1 MRRLGWLAA
10 GGLVTLLSGC
20 PGPGPGTEPLPPDII
35 EPGRPDG
42 GRPIGT
48 SQFMDPRVEGSA
60 PASLVDTPPPIS
72 GGTLHILRTARVAVV
87 ADPDRD
93 RIVVVDL
100 TARAILGETTHLPPG
115 AEPGRVTEDAAGR
128 VHVVLRGTGE
138 IYSFSPEAVGEGTRR
153 EVCAMPRGIA
163 YDAANDQLHVACRGG
178 ELVTLA
184 AEGGAPV
191 RTLQLENDLRDVV
204 VRGDRVLVTRF
215 RTAELIELDDA
226 GTVVSRAAP
235 FASSPF
241 GRGFPEGEMPPPDG
255 IGGTDSFDPAVA
267 WRTISAPATED
278 VAMVHQRASGQEV
291 QPVPGGYGGGS
302 FCESSIVHSSVTFF
316 NADGSVTFGPDLSR
330 VTLPVDIALSPALED
345 GRQMVAVVAAGNESG
360 ESVFIYQR
368 TSLEFREPGECI
380 GGEMLPSEP
389 IANATSAAWTDDG
402 QLVVLSRDAVDGTG
416 AQLVVIGSD
425 ARVQSRISL
434 GGASAFDTGHAVFH
448 ANSGGFIA
456 CASCHPE
463 GAEDGRIWTF
473 GSIGPRRTP
482 AMHGDLRGTEPFHWD
497 GDMNDLGHLTQE
509 VFTGRMQ
516 GPALRPAQV
525 DALGHWIDEL
535 PAPVTAR
542 PADPEAA
549 ERGRALFYGSA
560 QCSACHSGALL
571 TNNQTVDVGTG
582 GAFQVPSLVGVSF
595 RTPVMH
601 SGCATTLTARFDPAC
616 GGGDR
621 HGHTSDLTDAQI
633 ADLVTY
639 MQTL

>member
-20 PGPGPGTEPLPPDII
+20 PGPGPGDVPPDIV
-35 EPGRPDG
+35 EPFRPDG

-48 SQFMDPRVEGSA
+48 SLFMDPRVESREA
-60 PASLVDTPPPIS
+60 TSLVDTPPPIS
-72 GGTLHILRTARVAVV
+72 GGTLHILRSARVAVV

-100 TARAILGETTHLPPG
+100 TARAVLGETTHLPPG
-115 AEPGRVTEDAAGR
+115 AEPGRIAEDAEGR
-128 VHVVLRGTGE
+128 VHVVLRGTGDV
-138 IYSFSPEAVGEGTRR
+138 YSFSPEAVDAGTRR
-153 EVCAMPRGIA
+153 AVCAMPRGIA
-163 YDAANDQLHVACRGG
+163 YDEANDQLHVACRGG

-184 AEGGAPV
+184 PEGGERL
-191 RTLQLENDLRDVV
+191 RTVQLDTDLRDVV

-215 RTAELIELDDA
+215 RTAELIELDEA
-226 GTVVSRAAP
+226 GTPVSTRMPLTAL
-235 FASSPF
+235 PF
-241 GRGFPEGEMPPPDG
+241 GGGRVVDERGEPVP
-255 IGGTDSFDPAVA
+255 GGTGGFDPAVA
-267 WRTISAPATED
+267 WRTISAPATGD

-316 NADGSVTFGPDLSR
+316 LADGTVTRGPDLSR
-330 VTLPVDIALSPALED
+330 VTLPVDVALSPVLE
-345 GRQMVAVVAAGNESG
+345 GGQQYVAVVAAGNESG
-360 ESVFIYQR
+360 ESVFVYQR
-368 TSLEFREPGECI
+368 ASLEWREPGECMFN
-380 GGEMLPSEP
+380 EVPPSEP
-389 IANATSAAWTDDG
+389 IPNATSAAWTEDG
-402 QLVVLSRDAVDGTG
+402 QLVVLSRDAVDGSG
-416 AQLVVIGSD
+416 AQLVVLGAD
-425 ARVQSRISL
+425 ARVRARIAL
-434 GGASAFDTGHAVFH
+434 GGASTFDAGHAIFH

-473 GSIGPRRTP
+473 GRIGPRRTP

-497 GDMNDLGHLTQE
+497 GDMSDLGHLAQE

-516 GPALRPAQV
+516 GPRLRPEQV

-535 PAPVTAR
+535 PAPV
-542 PADPEAA
+542 AA
-549 ERGRALFYGSA
+549 QPVDRESAVRGRALFYGAA
-560 QCSACHSGALL
+560 QCGTCHSGALL

-601 SGCATTLTARFDPAC
+601 SGCATTLRGRFDPTC

-621 HGHTSDLTDAQI
+621 HGLTSTLSDAEI
-633 ADLVTY
+633 DDLVAF
-639 MQTL
+639 MRTL